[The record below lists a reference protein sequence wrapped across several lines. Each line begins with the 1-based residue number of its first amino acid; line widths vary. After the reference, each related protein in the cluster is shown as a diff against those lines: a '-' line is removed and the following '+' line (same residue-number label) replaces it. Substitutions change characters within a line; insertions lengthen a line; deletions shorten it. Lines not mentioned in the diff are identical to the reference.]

1 MQQGCKR
8 TKHAVSLLNMA
19 LYKKSRLGER
29 GNVMNVLKET
39 PTCQLVEE
47 LKSREAVKTIIIE
60 LCEDFTVSM
69 NSSAVVLIVAD

>member
-1 MQQGCKR
+1 
-8 TKHAVSLLNMA
+8 
-19 LYKKSRLGER
+19 
-29 GNVMNVLKET
+29 MNVLKET